1 MSCRLF
7 SCVIA
12 TCFLFLVSCNQ
23 EQPIATDVVN
33 IPATAEKGI
42 DVSSLPKI
50 KFSENIHDFGTIT
63 QGEKVSYEFNFV
75 NEGNADLIIS
85 NTYASCGCTVPEA
98 PKEPIAPGKTGAIK
112 VTFDSSNKT
121 GIVTKEIT
129 LLTNCIPAKIIIK
142 IKASIFEPKTK

>member
-42 DVSSLPKI
+42 DENSLPKI
-50 KFSENIHDFGTIT
+50 KFTEDVYDFGVIT
-63 QGEKVSYEFNFV
+63 QGEKVTHEFNFV
-75 NEGNADLIIS
+75 NEGKSDLVIS

-98 PKEPIAPGKTGAIK
+98 PKEPIAPGKSGTIK

-121 GIVTKEIT
+121 GMVTKEIT
-129 LLTNCIPAKIIIK
+129 LLTNCIPGKIILK